1 MPLRLSVEERVEHAV
16 SSAVRRALAE
26 QRKTQEEELDSLSD
40 VLQRCGAMQHSS
52 HNGSSY
58 RYSHHTAYVGE
69 YEQHTIRCAAVNEG
83 FDGVSRGP

>member
-40 VLQRCGAMQHSS
+40 VLQRCGAMHTLPA

-58 RYSHHTAYVGE
+58 RYSYHTYFVGE
-69 YEQHTIRCAAVNEG
+69 
-83 FDGVSRGP
+83 